1 MIASEHWDIHS
12 LEMQTKKKA
21 NGRNASREHASPRVS
36 RTVKKG
42 SENVEVP
49 KKKVTELI
57 TSSVRKQKSGILSS
71 SSCIFVLCF
80 WKVPVPVPAF
90 NYLIFLNWKSAIY
103 FFFKYETQKYIN

>member
-1 MIASEHWDIHS
+1 
-12 LEMQTKKKA
+12 MQTKKKV

-103 FFFKYETQKYIN
+103 FFFKYETQNYIN